1 MVDIIN
7 SGALCDFFPIIIT
20 YCDTVM
26 FKELLQA
33 SNEPHLTFFCCRF
46 FGGDSAFD
54 NGTKYPDKRCFC
66 AKRQI
71 IGTNEISACAEECA
85 PSGVRSISKCR
96 FGAPAFVSFP
106 HFYKADPSY
115 LLNITGLNPSQDLHE
130 FYIAVEP
137 VSCMT

>member
-1 MVDIIN
+1 MV
-7 SGALCDFFPIIIT
+7 
-20 YCDTVM
+20 
-26 FKELLQA
+26 KQLLQA
-33 SNEPHLTFFCCRF
+33 FNEPHLVFFSLRF
-46 FGGDSAFD
+46 IGDDGVFD
-54 NGTKYPDKRCFC
+54 NGTKYPDKRCYC

-106 HFYKADPSY
+106 HFYKGDPSY
-115 LLNITGLNPSQDLHE
+115 LQSIRGLNPSQHLHE
-130 FYIAVEP
+130 FYVAVEP

>member
-1 MVDIIN
+1 MQ
-7 SGALCDFFPIIIT
+7 FFSIIIT
-20 YCDTVM
+20 YLDAVM
-26 FKELLQA
+26 VKQLLQA
-33 SNEPHLTFFCCRF
+33 FNEPHIFLCYRF
-46 FGGDSAFD
+46 IGDDRVFD
-54 NGTKYPDKRCFC
+54 NGTKYPEKRCYC

-71 IGTNEISACAEECA
+71 IGSDEISACSEECV

-115 LLNITGLNPSQDLHE
+115 LLNIIGLNPNQDLHE
-130 FYIAVEP
+130 FYVAVEP